1 MRFSQRIGKKPVH
14 TALQTESMDDA
25 LRSSLWNLL
34 DLYVWQQEGF
44 LRPVYRHGQLG
55 GIDSFS
61 KVLWFNFFKRPIDAR
76 PEYAEGLLAEI
87 RSFFFG
93 CEWYEVYDFLEFVLR
108 LEKSE
113 EMLGTLNI
121 ILERELAGYRYVS
134 SAFVAVTDKQEIESI
149 EQALDSGPFA
159 GVAAHLQSAIDHL
172 SRKQDPDYRN
182 SIKESISAV
191 ESLAKELT
199 GNPKASLG
207 DALCILEK
215 KGKVHPA
222 LKKALS
228 SLYGYTSDENGIRH
242 AMLEEPT
249 LSAADAKF
257 LLVACSAFMNY
268 LKAKV

>member
-1 MRFSQRIGKKPVH
+1 MRFSQRIGMRPVQ
-14 TALQTESMDDA
+14 TALQTGGMEDA
-25 LRSSLWNLL
+25 LRSSLWNVL
-34 DLYVWQQEGF
+34 DLYIWQRKGF
-44 LRPVYRHGQLG
+44 LYQEYGRGLG
-55 GIDSFS
+55 AIDPFS
-61 KVLWFNFFKRPIDAR
+61 KALWFHFFKKPIDTR
-76 PEYAEGLLAEI
+76 PEYASDLLAEI

-108 LEKSE
+108 GEKSDKV
-113 EMLGTLNI
+113 LAILNG

-134 SAFVAVTDKQEIESI
+134 EAFVPVTDKQEIESI
-149 EQALDSGPFA
+149 ERALDSGPFA
-159 GVAAHLQSAIDHL
+159 GVEAHLRSAIEHL

-199 GNPKASLG
+199 GNPKATLG
-207 DALCILEK
+207 DALSILEK
-215 KGKVHPA
+215 RGKVHPA

-228 SLYGYTSDENGIRH
+228 SLYGYTSDEDGIRH

-257 LLVACSAFMNY
+257 LLVACSAFINY
-268 LKAKV
+268 LKEKV